1 MKVVYC
7 PYCGDRTKR
16 NGRTSSGYCAWK
28 LRPSSA
34 SFAADM
40 ATFSYLNPNYLFCSR
55 TNLASIFGLG
65 NLSGVRSMSYTFS
78 SCVSATID
86 FRDVDFSTPTD
97 LFCTFSGCNRLTTTF
112 ADASWALPLSG
123 ITGSQRFCSCSTSLV
138 GGNGTVW
145 ASSKTACSYLCI
157 EVAGTLGYIM
167 ASQQ

>member
-1 MKVVYC
+1 MKAVCC
-7 PYCGDRTKR
+7 PYCGGRTKR
-16 NGRTSSGYCAWK
+16 GGRTSSG
-28 LRPSSA
+28 
-34 SFAADM
+34 
-40 ATFSYLNPNYLFCSR
+40 CS
-55 TNLASIFGLG
+55 
-65 NLSGVRSMSYTFS
+65 
-78 SCVSATID
+78 
-86 FRDVDFSTPTD
+86 
-97 LFCTFSGCNRLTTTF
+97 RLTTTF